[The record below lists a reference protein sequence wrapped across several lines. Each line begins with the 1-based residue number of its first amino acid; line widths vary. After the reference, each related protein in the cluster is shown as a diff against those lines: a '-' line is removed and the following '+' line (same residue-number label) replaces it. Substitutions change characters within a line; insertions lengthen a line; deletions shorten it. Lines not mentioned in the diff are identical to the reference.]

1 MNAQSLDDF
10 LSTVHLIRDNWDI
23 PDHKELWFRAED
35 EKHVKTRLQPCLYR
49 PKPGARRKSIE
60 ELLEIENDLY
70 DEFTRCAPQL
80 DDTRF
85 QDHEWEPYFMMQHHG
100 APTRLLD
107 WSDGAL
113 VALHFAVSTKTAPL
127 DSGSIV
133 YVLDSY
139 WLDDILDESRDRA
152 RAIRRWEKYC
162 HKHVDRDPEDWD
174 RLYLPMDDD
183 DDPLLATPDSPLL
196 WDSPHVSRRVAAQR
210 SRFMIFGTDP
220 DWLSNLAGQ
229 RSARI
234 HSIHIPSD
242 AIAGIKQDLRDAGIT
257 ESVVF
262 PDWDGL
268 GRELRQTWDARR

>member
-1 MNAQSLDDF
+1 MIAQSLDDY
-10 LSTVHLIRDNWDI
+10 LSTVHLIRDDWDI
-23 PDHKELWFRAED
+23 PDHRELWFRAED

-49 PKPGARRKSIE
+49 PKPAAKRKAIK

-85 QDHEWEPYFMMQHHG
+85 QDQEWDPYFMMQHHG
-100 APTRLLD
+100 TPTRLLD

-113 VALHFAVSTKTAPL
+113 VALHFAVRAKMAPF
-127 DSGSIV
+127 DSGSII

-139 WLDDILDESRDRA
+139 WLDDLLEEGLDRA

-162 HKHVDRDPEDWD
+162 DKHVGRDREDWD

-183 DDPLLATPDSPLL
+183 DDPLLATPKSPLL

-220 DWLSNLAGQ
+220 DWLSNIAGQ

-242 AIAGIKQDLRDAGIT
+242 AIAGIKQDLRDAGVT

-268 GRELRQTWDARR
+268 GRELRQIWEARR